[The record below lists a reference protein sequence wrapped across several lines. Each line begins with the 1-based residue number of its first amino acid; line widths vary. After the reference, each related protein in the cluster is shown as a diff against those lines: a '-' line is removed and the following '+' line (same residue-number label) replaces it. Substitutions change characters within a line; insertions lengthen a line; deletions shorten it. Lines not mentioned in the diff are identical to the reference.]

1 MEITVSIP
9 DKFVLSASQKGDLER
24 QMLEAFAIEEYR
36 REAIS
41 FGLLRELLGLSVDE
55 ANGLLKSRRVELNYT
70 AEDIECDRKTME
82 LFLKK

>member
-9 DKFVLSASQKGDLER
+9 DKFVLSASQQGDLER

-55 ANGLLKSRRVELNYT
+55 ANELLKSRRVEVNYT
-70 AEDIECDRKTME
+70 AEDIEYDRKTME

>member
-9 DKFVLSASQKGDLER
+9 DKFVLSASQNGDLER

-55 ANGLLKSRRVELNYT
+55 ANELLKSRRVEVSYT
-70 AEDIECDRKTME
+70 PEDIAYDRKTME